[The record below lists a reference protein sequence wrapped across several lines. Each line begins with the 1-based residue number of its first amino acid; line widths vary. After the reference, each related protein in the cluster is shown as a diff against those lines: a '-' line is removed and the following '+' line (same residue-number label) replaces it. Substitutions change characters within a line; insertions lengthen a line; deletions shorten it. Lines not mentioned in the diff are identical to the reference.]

1 MTAFGRAW
9 CGGSAAKRLSQQR
22 RLPAYATRWTGR
34 TIVPNKKSSKKST
47 SATGLTAGAHGPN
60 PGDRNSSTSS
70 ASLPVCNLPVVS
82 GSTFRS
88 TPTLFPF
95 GAVILKRSFT
105 RPQRK
110 PVSRPPLRGQRS
122 RPTSSTS
129 HRTFTESAPVRCS
142 RVPHLLP
149 LPFRISTPFRI
160 KAFSR
165 FSPLEAHLR
174 KASDFPSLP
183 VARLHF

>member
-1 MTAFGRAW
+1 VTAFGRAW

-149 LPFRISTPFRI
+149 LPFGVSYAPPDQSVLQVQPSGSPPSQAVRFPFAPRGQTP
-160 KAFSR
+160 
-165 FSPLEAHLR
+165 L
-174 KASDFPSLP
+174 
-183 VARLHF
+183 